1 MRAPAISAYR
11 LDTPGEAEKLFRE
24 IGVHPKGINIM
35 RDKAVFMV
43 FRLSSVPAPTCNIIK
58 QEMLAAGGE
67 AAVSKGVVSCEVEH
81 SDVILLATVSTYHR
95 LIDKL
100 KDQPLGGIA
109 IANELERELQSFSL
123 REQRSLVIGEIQFK
137 TFQQPLIMGILNVTP
152 DSFFDGGH
160 YLEPGR
166 AAERARQIQEEGA
179 DIIDIG
185 AQSTRP
191 GAVPITE
198 KEELD
203 RLLPVLEAVAKDT
216 GCPLSIDTW
225 RARVAREAVDRGAL
239 IINDISALRFDE
251 SMVSV
256 VAETAVSVVLTHM
269 QETPET
275 MQQAPSYRAVIPEI
289 TAFLAERASFAEN
302 NGIDK
307 RKIILDPGIGF
318 GKTLAHNL
326 EIMNHL
332 DAFQLIGYPVAVGP
346 SRKTF
351 IGNLLEAGPAER
363 LNGTAAVVAAAVFR
377 GVDIIRVHDV
387 KEMSEVVRVASALS
401 HPVE

>member
-1 MRAPAISAYR
+1 
-11 LDTPGEAEKLFRE
+11 
-24 IGVHPKGINIM
+24 
-35 RDKAVFMV
+35 
-43 FRLSSVPAPTCNIIK
+43 
-58 QEMLAAGGE
+58 
-67 AAVSKGVVSCEVEH
+67 
-81 SDVILLATVSTYHR
+81 
-95 LIDKL
+95 
-100 KDQPLGGIA
+100 
-109 IANELERELQSFSL
+109 
-123 REQRSLVIGEIQFK
+123 
-137 TFQQPLIMGILNVTP
+137 
-152 DSFFDGGH
+152 
-160 YLEPGR
+160 
-166 AAERARQIQEEGA
+166 
-179 DIIDIG
+179 
-185 AQSTRP
+185 
-191 GAVPITE
+191 
-198 KEELD
+198 
-203 RLLPVLEAVAKDT
+203 
-216 GCPLSIDTW
+216 LSIDTW
-225 RARVAREAVDRGAL
+225 RARVAREAVDRGAV

-256 VAETAVSVVLTHM
+256 VAETTVSVVLTHM

-351 IGNLLEAGPAER
+351 IGNLLQAGPEER

-377 GVDIIRVHDV
+377 GADIIRVHDV